1 MMMTLACTKPKKKSA
16 KNSCPFSW
24 YAFSCGGPEM
34 HLGCAKILLTLSSDA
49 NISSRLTNM
58 GTFKS
63 PHKAFLE
70 EVFFKHFVIFNYGKK
85 PWIKSHF

>member
-1 MMMTLACTKPKKKSA
+1 
-16 KNSCPFSW
+16 
-24 YAFSCGGPEM
+24 M

-49 NISSRLTNM
+49 NISSRLKNM

-70 EVFFKHFVIFNYGKK
+70 EVFLKHFVLFNNGKK
-85 PWIKSHF
+85 KLGLNHISRMPMCLRWQKNLIDRRFNSKD

>member
-1 MMMTLACTKPKKKSA
+1 
-16 KNSCPFSW
+16 
-24 YAFSCGGPEM
+24 M

-49 NISSRLTNM
+49 NISSRLKNM

-70 EVFFKHFVIFNYGKK
+70 EVFLKHFVLFNNGKK
-85 PWIKSHF
+85 KLGLNHISLGLNHISRMPMCLRWQKNLIDRRFNSKD